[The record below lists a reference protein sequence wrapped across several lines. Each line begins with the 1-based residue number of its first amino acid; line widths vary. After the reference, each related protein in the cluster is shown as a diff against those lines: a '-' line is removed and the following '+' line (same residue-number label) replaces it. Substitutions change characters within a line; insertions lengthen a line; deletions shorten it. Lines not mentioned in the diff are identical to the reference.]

1 MSNGKSSTR
10 RNPMYETFASFKVAQ
25 LMSHFATLLKLPSF
39 KSYFPRDGT
48 HPILLQFSRSVMS
61 DSATPWTAARQASL
75 SITSSQFTQT
85 HVHQVGDAI
94 QPSHPLSSSS
104 PPAFTLS
111 QHQGLFK

>member
-10 RNPMYETFASFKVAQ
+10 TNAVYETSASFKVAQ
-25 LMSHFATLLKLPSF
+25 LMSHFATLLKLPMF

-48 HPILLQFSRSVMS
+48 HPISLQFSRSVMS
-61 DSATPWTAARQASL
+61 DSLQPHGLQHARPPCPSPAPSL
-75 SITSSQFTQT
+75 LKLMSVKS
-85 HVHQVGDAI
+85 VM
-94 QPSHPLSSSS
+94 PSHPLSSSS